1 MSYIVFEDVEQFL
14 DLTLNSDGQALVTTL
29 AAAISQ
35 FVDDYCNRTWTIN
48 NTTDIVE
55 IYDGGSDTYFPRNTP
70 ILSITSV
77 VDNSYTIPA
86 NQIYNYGSH
95 IKLGYIT
102 TYIPRSVV
110 ITYRTS
116 ANAIPV
122 DLKHAITRWVA
133 DIFKSQDDA
142 GKVAKRVASGPV
154 SVDYLVQ
161 DGIPKFVEMLLDKY
175 RLDPVPEATTL

>member
-1 MSYIVFEDVEQFL
+1 M
-14 DLTLNSDGQALVTTL
+14 
-29 AAAISQ
+29 
-35 FVDDYCNRTWTIN
+35 
-48 NTTDIVE
+48 
-55 IYDGGSDTYFPRNTP
+55 
-70 ILSITSV
+70 
-77 VDNSYTIPA
+77 
-86 NQIYNYGSH
+86 
-95 IKLGYIT
+95 
-102 TYIPRSVV
+102 V

-116 ANAIPV
+116 ANAIPS

-175 RLDPVPEATTL
+175 RLEPVPDVTV